1 MRSRECLHGSHSRGP
16 RMRTRSRIAIL
27 LFAMTA
33 ACGVVPLPLGPTDA
47 STPPPLRAQNA
58 QFQTLA
64 TRWFGI
70 WGDDPVAIAEAEAL
84 FAPDADALHFDGFVP
99 VEGLF
104 GEAGWRAAAR
114 RATTQR
120 FELFELSP
128 REGVWL
134 RRHGDRAVATVQ
146 FGVKMRAGGKSGET
160 QGFASLICEQRGGEW
175 RIVHEH
181 TSIVLLEEWLGGV
194 DADLEAVPF
203 DHIQAG
209 DSEFQ
214 ILIDTYLAEVDAT
227 RTADLLHADVPSR
240 YFDEDIEPLVFEP
253 TSRRPLLGWTG
264 VGAYRDAPD
273 LRIYLTNK
281 KSRGD
286 VRVWKSGDW
295 AWTTFTFTARATR
308 RNGDRFQVV
317 GRQTEVFQRIDGGWL
332 IVHEHA
338 SVPYAP
344 EGTPGVRAEIVLAR
358 AVPTTTRSI
367 PRLPMVVPA
376 SSLVDSTPDRQEF
389 QRRIADYC
397 AAWSTVD
404 GELDWARTQR
414 LYAGG
419 DGPVFFEA
427 ARTGVPALRSLEERK
442 KALYEGRSVSV
453 TPRNDLHVTRNGN
466 VAWTTIS
473 LDVVTQTDDGPESRR
488 VQYQTSIW
496 ERRGARWVIVNEH
509 LSAAE

>member
-1 MRSRECLHGSHSRGP
+1 MHSR
-16 RMRTRSRIAIL
+16 SVIAAIL
-27 LFAMTA
+27 AALAV
-33 ACGVVPLPLGPTDA
+33 ACGVVPLPLGPGDPGA
-47 STPPPLRAQNA
+47 PPPLRAQNA

-70 WGDDPVAIAEAEAL
+70 WSEDPNAVEQAEAL
-84 FAPDADALHFDGFVP
+84 FSPDADALHFDGFVP
-99 VEGLF
+99 VEGVF
-104 GEAGWRAAAR
+104 GEGGWRAAAR
-114 RATTQR
+114 RSTTRR
-120 FELFELSP
+120 FDLFELTP

-146 FGVKMRAGGKSGET
+146 FGVKMSAGGKTAET
-160 QGFASLICEQRGGEW
+160 QGFASLVCEQRGSEW
-175 RIVHEH
+175 KIVHEH

-194 DADLEAVPF
+194 DADLDRAPV
-203 DHIQAG
+203 DHIHGG
-209 DSEFQ
+209 DMEFQ
-214 ILIDTYLAEVDAT
+214 ILVDTYLAEVDAT

-240 YFDEDIEPLVFEP
+240 YFDPDVEAFVFEP

-264 VGAYRDAPD
+264 IGAYRDAPD

-286 VRVWKSGDW
+286 VRVWRSGDW
-295 AWTTFTFTARATR
+295 AWATFTFTARATR
-308 RNGDRFQVV
+308 RNGDRFEVV
-317 GRQTEVFQRIDGGWL
+317 GRQTDVFQRIDGRWL

-367 PRLPMVVPA
+367 PRLPTVVPA
-376 SSLVDSTPDRQEF
+376 SSVVDATSDRQEF

-397 AAWSTVD
+397 TAWSTVE
-404 GELDWARTQR
+404 GELDWARTSR
-414 LYAGG
+414 MYAGG

-427 ARTGVPALRSLEERK
+427 ARTGVPALRSLEERRNT
-442 KALYEGRSVSV
+442 LYAGRTVSVS
-453 TPRNDLHVTRNGN
+453 PRNDMRVTRNGN
-466 VAWTTIS
+466 VAWTTIR
-473 LDVVTQTDDGPESRR
+473 LDVVTSGADGVESRR
-488 VQYQTSIW
+488 VQYQTAVW

-509 LSAAE
+509 LSTVE